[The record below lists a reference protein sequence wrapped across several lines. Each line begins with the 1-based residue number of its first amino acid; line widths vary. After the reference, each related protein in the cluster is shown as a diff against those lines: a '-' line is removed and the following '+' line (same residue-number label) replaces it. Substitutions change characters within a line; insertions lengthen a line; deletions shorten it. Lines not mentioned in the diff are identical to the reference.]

1 MRFRRTASA
10 MSISA
15 VVGLAVAASGASA
28 AIVPTRTASEL
39 AAAMS
44 SQQSLVTGAS
54 FVTIPP
60 IGTPSAVS
68 TTRRVGFPRNA
79 NSYAIL
85 STGNTPNLFGSPGL
99 NLSSDLT
106 GPNVNGDT
114 DFDVSVLK
122 VDLAVPVGR
131 NCLSLDTRFMSEEF
145 PEFPGVTF
153 NDAFLMELDINDWT
167 TIGSR
172 VIAPHNFAIRS
183 NTPGSN
189 GEPLNIRTTGDTS
202 ANRANAIGTRFDGG
216 TPLLR
221 ITTPIKP
228 GAHSLYLSLFDQ
240 GDHIYD
246 SAVFLDRLRAFTT
259 KNPCPIG
266 AFPAVKPSVRA
277 LHTTTRAGIRRYRAH
292 ISSESGLGRI
302 SVRLDGRTVYSR
314 APIPIGLRHLHLAIP
329 VHFGAL
335 RKGVHRLVYKVSN
348 RAGTTTLVQTIRR

>member
-10 MSISA
+10 VFIAAASLAVGVSAASA
-15 VVGLAVAASGASA
+15 VIA
-28 AIVPTRTASEL
+28 PTRSANSL
-39 AAAMS
+39 ADAMS
-44 SQQSLVTGAS
+44 SQFSLVTGAG

-60 IGTPSAVS
+60 LGTPSAVS
-68 TTRRVGFPRNA
+68 NTPRVGFPRNA
-79 NSYAIL
+79 DTYAIL

-99 NLSSDLT
+99 NLAADLT
-106 GPNVNGDT
+106 GPNVNGNT
-114 DFDVSVLK
+114 DFDVTILK
-122 VDLAVPVGR
+122 VDVMVPAGR
-131 NCLSLDTRFMSEEF
+131 NCLSLDARFMSEEF

-183 NTPGSN
+183 NTFGSN

-202 ANRANAIGTRFDGG
+202 ADRANAKGTRYDGG

-221 ITTPIKP
+221 ITTPIRP
-228 GAHSLYLSLFDQ
+228 GAHSIYLSLFDQ

-266 AFPAVKPSVRA
+266 AFPAVKPMVRA
-277 LHTTTRAGIRRYRAH
+277 LHTTSRAGIRHYRAR
-292 ISSESGLGRI
+292 ISSESRLRRI
-302 SVRLDGRTVYSR
+302 SVRLDGRSVYSKTSISTD
-314 APIPIGLRHLHLAIP
+314 ARHFNLSIP
-329 VHFGAL
+329 VDARKL
-335 RKGVHRLVYKVSN
+335 SKGVHRLVYKVSN
-348 RAGTTTLVQTIRR
+348 RAGKTYLVQTIRR

>member
-1 MRFRRTASA
+1 
-10 MSISA
+10 
-15 VVGLAVAASGASA
+15 
-28 AIVPTRTASEL
+28 
-39 AAAMS
+39 MS
-44 SQQSLVTGAS
+44 SQYSLVTGAS

-60 IGTPSAVS
+60 LGTPSAVS
-68 TTRRVGFPRNA
+68 NTPGVGFPRNA
-79 NSYAIL
+79 STYAIL
-85 STGNTPNLFGSPGL
+85 STGNTPNLFGAPGL
-99 NLSSDLT
+99 NLSADLN

-122 VDLAVPVGR
+122 VDLVVPAGR
-131 NCLSLDTRFMSEEF
+131 NCLSLDARFMSEEF

-183 NTPGSN
+183 NTLRSN

-202 ANRANAIGTRFDGG
+202 ANRANARGTRYDGG

-228 GAHSLYLSLFDQ
+228 GPHSVYMSLFDQ

-266 AFPAVKPSVRA
+266 AFPAVKPTVRA
-277 LHTTTRAGIRRYRAH
+277 LRTTTRRGIPQYRAH
-292 ISSESGLGRI
+292 LASESGLRRI
-302 SVRLDGRTVYSR
+302 SVRLDGRSVYSR
-314 APIPIGLRHLHLAIP
+314 TSISTDARHIHLRIP
-329 VHFGAL
+329 VDTRKL

-348 RAGTTTLVQTIRR
+348 RAGTTTMVQIIRRR

>member
-10 MSISA
+10 VSIAAASLAVGVSAASA
-15 VVGLAVAASGASA
+15 V
-28 AIVPTRTASEL
+28 IVPTRSANDL
-39 AAAMS
+39 ADAMS
-44 SQQSLVTGAS
+44 SQYSLVTGAS

-60 IGTPSAVS
+60 IGTSSAVS
-68 TTRRVGFPRNA
+68 NTPAVGFPRNA
-79 NSYAIL
+79 DTYAVL

-99 NLSSDLT
+99 NLSADLT

-122 VDLAVPVGR
+122 VDLNVPAGR

-183 NTPGSN
+183 NTLSSN

-202 ANRANAIGTRFDGG
+202 ADRANARGTRYDGG

-228 GAHSLYLSLFDQ
+228 GSHSIYLSLFDQ

-266 AFPAVKPSVRA
+266 AFPAVKPTVRA
-277 LHTTTRAGIRRYRAH
+277 LHTTSRAGIRHYRAQ
-292 ISSESGLGRI
+292 ISSESGLRRI
-302 SVRLDGRTVYSR
+302 SVRLDGRSVYSR
-314 APIPIGLRHLHLAIP
+314 TSISTDARHFNLSIP
-329 VHFGAL
+329 VDTRKL
-335 RKGVHRLVYKVSN
+335 SKGVHRLVYKVSN
-348 RAGTTTLVQTIRR
+348 RAGRTYLVQTIRR